1 MSTTL
6 EALGINSMCV
16 DERIA
21 LIQEIWDSLEAV
33 QEQVL
38 LTEAQKAELDR
49 RVAAHQENPAAV
61 IPWEQIKT
69 EALGRFPE

>member
-1 MSTTL
+1 MSITL
-6 EALGINSMCV
+6 EALGINSMSV